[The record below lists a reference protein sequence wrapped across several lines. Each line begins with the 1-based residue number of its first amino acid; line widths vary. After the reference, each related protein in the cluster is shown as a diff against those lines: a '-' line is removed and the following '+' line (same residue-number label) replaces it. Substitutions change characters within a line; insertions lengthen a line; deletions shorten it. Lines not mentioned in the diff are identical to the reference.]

1 MSVEKDQSPE
11 TILNTRGLADQLIE
25 SSSPADVAEISG
37 DPQPLSKK
45 KFFESFLSKKEIQ
58 SLEKEELREWNV
70 YELSDD
76 TYEIYKKN
84 FLINQLIMKLN
95 KDINP
100 VDLKSAISDYLFD
113 IESVIKWYKDITS
126 DLRRYHPHG
135 DGVLSSDPLKNIET
149 KIKEQI
155 IETKRLVWLF
165 NNKIPEE
172 DGWYNEND
180 FSGENYIPFTIRDR
194 QMANNIEWSYTF
206 NQSQL
211 YQLEKVIKKWEEWSI
226 NDKISYLSWLFDRA
240 EIIDKI
246 NNNKSFNIKEEEL
259 IDQYSKRLD
268 VLREKFKH
276 LK

>member
-113 IESVIKWYKDITS
+113 IESVIK
-126 DLRRYHPHG
+126 
-135 DGVLSSDPLKNIET
+135 
-149 KIKEQI
+149 
-155 IETKRLVWLF
+155 
-165 NNKIPEE
+165 
-172 DGWYNEND
+172 
-180 FSGENYIPFTIRDR
+180 
-194 QMANNIEWSYTF
+194 
-206 NQSQL
+206 
-211 YQLEKVIKKWEEWSI
+211 
-226 NDKISYLSWLFDRA
+226 
-240 EIIDKI
+240 
-246 NNNKSFNIKEEEL
+246 
-259 IDQYSKRLD
+259 
-268 VLREKFKH
+268 
-276 LK
+276 